1 MRENLTRWLYQA
13 MGFQNGLARTQR
25 IESISKATKLN
36 KTEPKEE
43 SKPADQ
49 MDISTDVK
57 YISWLKEHPSALSSF
72 EEMMDVAKGKW
83 VVVFLDYDGTLSP
96 IVNDPERAFM
106 SDMMR
111 SAVRDVAKLYPT
123 AIISGRSRQKVYGF
137 VKLDDVFYAGS
148 HGMDIMG
155 PAIQASCY
163 DGKYQSKALDQKPKI
178 HSIPYSYST
187 YLCVRDYILQGNEL
201 TVFQPA
207 QDFLPS
213 IEKMLNELEETT
225 SEINGALVE
234 DNRFCISV
242 HYRHV
247 LQEDLGLLEKK
258 VQTLVAKYPGFH
270 LTRGKKVIEI
280 RPSIKWNKGD
290 ALVYLLETLGFTNS
304 SDVLPIY
311 IGDDKTDE
319 DAFKVLNS
327 REQGCPI
334 IVSSNPRDTMA
345 SYSLRDPSE
354 VLSFLIRLA
363 RWGEVSAV

>member
-13 MGFQNGLARTQR
+13 IGFQNGLAKTQR
-25 IESISKATKLN
+25 IESISKATKPN
-36 KTEPKEE
+36 KTEPKEG
-43 SKPADQ
+43 SKPDP
-49 MDISTDVK
+49 MDISADVK
-57 YISWLKEHPSALSSF
+57 YVSWLNEHPSALSSF
-72 EEMMDVAKGKW
+72 EEMMDAAKGKW
-83 VVVFLDYDGTLSP
+83 VVMFLDYDGTLSP

-106 SDMMR
+106 SDLMR
-111 SAVRDVAKLYPT
+111 SAVGDVAKLYPT

-155 PAIQASCY
+155 PAIQANSY
-163 DGKYQSKALDQKPKI
+163 DGKYQCKALDKK
-178 HSIPYSYST
+178 
-187 YLCVRDYILQGNEL
+187 GNEL

-290 ALVYLLETLGFTNS
+290 ALVYLLETLGFANS

-311 IGDDKTDE
+311 IGDDRTDE
-319 DAFKVLNS
+319 DAFKALKC
-327 REQGCPI
+327 RGQGYPI
-334 IVSSNPRDTMA
+334 IVSSSPRDTLA

-363 RWGEVSAV
+363 RWGKLSAV

>member
-1 MRENLTRWLYQA
+1 MRENLTRWFYQA

-72 EEMMDVAKGKW
+72 EVMMDEAKGKW

-111 SAVRDVAKLYPT
+111 SAVGDVAKLYPT

-155 PAIQASCY
+155 PAIQANCY
-163 DGKYQSKALDQKPKI
+163 DGKYQSKALDQK
-178 HSIPYSYST
+178 
-187 YLCVRDYILQGNEL
+187 GNEL

-258 VQTLVAKYPGFH
+258 VQALVAKYPDFH

-319 DAFKVLNS
+319 DAFKVLKC
-327 REQGCPI
+327 RGQGYPI
-334 IVSSNPRDTMA
+334 IVSSNPRDTLA

-354 VLSFLIRLA
+354 VLSFLKRLA

>member
-13 MGFQNGLARTQR
+13 MGFQNGLAKTQR

-36 KTEPKEE
+36 KTEPNKDYTAGEP
-43 SKPADQ
+43 KPDQ
-49 MDISTDVK
+49 AVYADVK

-72 EEMMDVAKGKW
+72 QVMMSAAKGKH
-83 VVVFLDYDGTLSP
+83 VAVFLDYDGTLSP
-96 IVNDPERAFM
+96 IVNDPDRAFM
-106 SDMMR
+106 SNRMR
-111 SAVRDVAKLYPT
+111 SAVGDVAKLYPT

-137 VKLDDVFYAGS
+137 VKLDEVFYAGS

-155 PAIQASCY
+155 PAIQASSY
-163 DGKYQSKALDQKPKI
+163 DGKYQSKTLDKK
-178 HSIPYSYST
+178 
-187 YLCVRDYILQGNEL
+187 GNEL

-247 LQEDLGLLEKK
+247 LQEDFGLLEKK
-258 VQTLVAKYPGFH
+258 VQAVVAKYSGFH
-270 LTRGKKVIEI
+270 LTRGKKVMEI

-290 ALVYLLETLGFTNS
+290 ALLYLLETLGFTNS

-311 IGDDKTDE
+311 IGDDRTDE
-319 DAFKVLNS
+319 DAFKVLKS
-327 REQGCPI
+327 RGQGYPI
-334 IVSSNPRDTMA
+334 IVSSNPRETLA

-363 RWGEVSAV
+363 RWGKLCSV

>member
-1 MRENLTRWLYQA
+1 MRENLKRWLYQA
-13 MGFQNGLARTQR
+13 MGFQNELARNQR
-25 IESISKATKLN
+25 IEPISKATKPN
-36 KTEPKEE
+36 KTEPNAAGDPKD
-43 SKPADQ
+43 SKPDLSLCA
-49 MDISTDVK
+49 DVK

-72 EEMMDVAKGKW
+72 QEMISAAKGKCI
-83 VVVFLDYDGTLSP
+83 VVFLDYDGTLSP
-96 IVNDPERAFM
+96 IVNDPDSAFM
-106 SDMMR
+106 SDLMR
-111 SAVRDVAKLYPT
+111 SAVRQVARLYPT

-137 VKLDDVFYAGS
+137 VKLDEVFYAGS

-155 PAIQASCY
+155 PTIQASSY
-163 DGKYQSKALDQKPKI
+163 DGKYQSKSLDKK
-178 HSIPYSYST
+178 
-187 YLCVRDYILQGNEL
+187 GNEL

-247 LQEDLGLLEKK
+247 LQEDFGLLEKK
-258 VQTLVAKYPGFH
+258 VQAVVAKYPGFH

-290 ALVYLLETLGFTNS
+290 ALLYLLETLGFANS

-311 IGDDKTDE
+311 IGDDRTDE
-319 DAFKVLNS
+319 DAFKVLNC
-327 REQGCPI
+327 RGQGYPI
-334 IVSSNPRDTMA
+334 IVSSNPRDTLA

-363 RWGEVSAV
+363 RWGDLSSV